1 MASKDCFR
9 YFYEIDLDTDTTASK
24 ILHLV
29 GQGKR
34 VLECGCGPGH
44 MTRVLVDHFRCEVT
58 GIEIDKDAAKEAET
72 FCHRVICGDLDI
84 LNLEEC
90 LEGQKFDVV
99 VFADVLEH
107 LKDPGRSL
115 KQAHKILA
123 PDSYVVISVP
133 NIAYAGLLADLLQGR
148 FRYREKGLL
157 DATHLRFFTAEGLRE
172 LLTKEGYF
180 IATWDRMQ
188 VAPEDTEFGACL
200 EELPPVIREFLLD
213 GPEAMTYQFVIKV
226 CPSDS
231 TKTVKDLKDGLR
243 LAEEERLFLR
253 NQGHNSELDTLRTR
267 LAQTEAELTLT
278 RSSKIWRLAAP
289 LRALRRLWSGI
300 CVL

>member
-1 MASKDCFR
+1 MVSKDCFR
-9 YFYEIDLDTDTTASK
+9 YSYEIDLNADTTATK

-29 GQGKR
+29 GHGKR

-44 MTRVLVDHFRCEVT
+44 MTRVLVEYFRCEVT
-58 GIEIDKDAAKEAET
+58 GIEIDKEAAKEAET

-90 LEGQKFDVV
+90 LGEQKFDVV
-99 VFADVLEH
+99 MFADVLEH
-107 LKDPGRSL
+107 LKDPERSL
-115 KQAHKILA
+115 EQAHKILA
-123 PDSYVVISVP
+123 PEGHIVVSIPNMAYV
-133 NIAYAGLLADLLQGR
+133 GLLADLLQGR

-180 IATWDRMQ
+180 IATWDRIR

-200 EELPPVIREFLLD
+200 EELPLVIREFLLD
-213 GPEAMTYQFVIKV
+213 GPEAMTYQFVIKAY
-226 CPSDS
+226 PPDS
-231 TKTVKDLKDGLR
+231 TKTVKDLKNELR
-243 LAEEERLFLR
+243 LAEEERLSLR
-253 NQGHNSELDTLRTR
+253 NQRHNSELDRLRTR
-267 LAQTEAELTLT
+267 LAQTEAELTLI

-300 CVL
+300 RVL

>member
-1 MASKDCFR
+1 MVSKDCFR
-9 YFYEIDLDTDTTASK
+9 YSYEIDLNADTTASR

-34 VLECGCGPGH
+34 ILECGCGPGH
-44 MTRVLVDHFRCEVT
+44 MTRVLVEHFRCEVI
-58 GIEIDKDAAKEAET
+58 GIEIDKEAAKEAEI

-90 LEGQKFDVV
+90 LGEKKFDVV
-99 VFADVLEH
+99 MFADVLEH

-123 PDSYVVISVP
+123 PDGHVVVSIP

-172 LLTKEGYF
+172 LLTKKGYF
-180 IATWDRMQ
+180 IATWDRIQ

-200 EELPPVIREFLLD
+200 EELPLVIREFLLD
-213 GPEAMTYQFVIKV
+213 GPEAMTYQFVVKAY
-226 CPSDS
+226 PPGF
-231 TKTVKDLKDGLR
+231 TKTVKDLKNELR
-243 LAEEERLFLR
+243 LAEEECLSLR
-253 NQGHNSELDTLRTR
+253 NQGHNSELDRLRTR
-267 LAQTEAELTLT
+267 LAQAEAELTLI

-300 CVL
+300 RVL